1 MLKKLILSAALL
13 ASVAPSAQ
21 AQIPANPA
29 GPSTCLLSPNVFATI
44 APTNCYG
51 FILGNAT
58 SFSTGSA
65 LSSGDWAFKAITA
78 FGLTPPATVIEK
90 LGSWNGTANFG
101 TTMTG
106 LTVIGFHWGNYPNAL
121 DNGSDVGNV
130 SAFYL
135 FDAGAG
141 TNNVALIDLQGISN
155 ASVVYTG
162 GTTEVPE
169 PTSFGLVAAGLLGLG
184 AVARRRRKA

>member
-1 MLKKLILSAALL
+1 MIKKFILSAALL

-21 AQIPANPA
+21 AQIPANPV

-44 APTNCYG
+44 TPTNCYG
-51 FILGNAT
+51 FIQGNAM
-58 SFSTGSA
+58 SFSTGDA
-65 LSSGDWAFKAITA
+65 LTSGNWAYKAIAA

-90 LGSWNGTANFG
+90 VDDWNGSSNFA

-106 LTVIGFHWGNYPNAL
+106 LTVIGFHWGNYP
-121 DNGSDVGNV
+121 DDFENGSAVGNV

-141 TNNVALIDLQGISN
+141 TNNVALNDLQGISN

-162 GTTEVPE
+162 GTQVPE
-169 PTSFGLVAAGLLGLG
+169 PASFGLVAAGLLGLG
-184 AVARRRRKA
+184 AVARRRRQA